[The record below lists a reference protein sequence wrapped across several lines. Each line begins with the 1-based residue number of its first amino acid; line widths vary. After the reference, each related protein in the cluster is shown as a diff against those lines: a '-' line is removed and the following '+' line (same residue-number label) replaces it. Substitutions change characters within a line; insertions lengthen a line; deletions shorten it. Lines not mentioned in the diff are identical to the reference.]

1 LGVSDLVICTSV
13 DIAAA
18 AAVAVVPITLDIKS
32 IFNSLDKQQ
41 QLFFAKKL
49 RIFQFYRNNNYRVCH
64 GFRLRNGA
72 RLLYF
77 VTYDH
82 F

>member
-18 AAVAVVPITLDIKS
+18 AAVAVVPITLNVKS

-49 RIFQFYRNNNYRVCH
+49 RIFQFYRK
-64 GFRLRNGA
+64 
-72 RLLYF
+72 
-77 VTYDH
+77 
-82 F
+82 